1 MKRFA
6 QLYAELDGTNSTN
19 AKLAALGRYF
29 RDAPPEDAAWAV
41 YFLTGNKPRQVV
53 PSRRMYELA
62 AEVSATPTWLME
74 ECYEAVGDL
83 AETVAHVLPP
93 AVNESDAPLST
104 WVEERL
110 LPLAGAT
117 DEERAHG
124 LKRAWSEL
132 DGTARLVWNK
142 LITGEFR
149 IGASARSVTRALA
162 AISGLDAAVIAHR
175 LAGAWQPS
183 AERFRALISPDG
195 EQGETSRPYPLFLAY
210 AFEGDPATLGD
221 IREWQIEWKW
231 DGIRGQLI
239 RRGAEVHLWSR
250 GDDLIDDSFPELID
264 AGASLPPG
272 TALDGEVVVWEGGRA
287 ASFNAPRQTIAS
299 AALDSGIAV
308 WEDGRAASFNALQQR
323 IGRKSP
329 GKALIAKAPATLIA
343 YDLLELHGEDL
354 RAKPLTERRALL
366 ESLLASAPP
375 CIRLSPLVEAT
386 DWDALARKRA
396 ASRDLGVEGVMLKR
410 RDAPYG
416 VGRVRG
422 PWWKWKIEPYTID
435 AVLMYAQRGHGRRA
449 SLYTDY
455 TFGVWDQGALVPFAK
470 AYSGLTDAE
479 IRKVDSYVREHTLE
493 KFGPVRV
500 VSPDIVCELA
510 FEGIQRST
518 RHKSGIAVRFP
529 RIARLRPDKKPSEAD
544 SLDTIRSLLDGESR
558 STDVHVPDSA
568 TSISVLTP
576 LTSHLPPPE
585 EP

>member
-1 MKRFA
+1 
-6 QLYAELDGTNSTN
+6 
-19 AKLAALGRYF
+19 
-29 RDAPPEDAAWAV
+29 V

-62 AEVSATPTWLME
+62 AQVSATPLWLMD

-93 AVNESDAPLST
+93 ATRPTDAPLRE

-110 LPLAGAT
+110 LPLGEASDAA
-117 DEERAHG
+117 RAES
-124 LKRAWSEL
+124 LQRAWDEL

-162 AISGLDAAVIAHR
+162 ALSGIDASIIAHR
-175 LAGAWQPS
+175 LAGAWRPS
-183 AERFRALISPDG
+183 AASFRALVSPDG
-195 EQGETSRPYPLFLAY
+195 EQGEASRPYPLFLAY

-221 IREWQIEWKW
+221 LGDWLIEWKW

-239 RRGAEVHLWSR
+239 RRGAGVYLWSR
-250 GDDLIDDSFPELID
+250 GDDLINDAFPELVE
-264 AGASLPPG
+264 AGAFLPAG
-272 TALDGEVVVWEGGRA
+272 TVLDGEIVVWEEGRA
-287 ASFNAPRQTIAS
+287 APFN
-299 AALDSGIAV
+299 V
-308 WEDGRAASFNALQQR
+308 LQQR
-323 IGRKSP
+323 IGRKTP
-329 GKALIAKAPATLIA
+329 GKALLAKAPATLIA

-354 RAKPLTERRALL
+354 RANPLAERRAAL
-366 ESLLASAPP
+366 ESLLAAAPP
-375 CIRLSPLVEAT
+375 RIRLSPLVEAA
-386 DWDALARKRA
+386 DWAALAKKRA
-396 ASRDLGVEGVMLKR
+396 GARGHGVEGVMLKR

-422 PWWKWKIEPYTID
+422 PWWKWKIEPYSID

-479 IRKVDSYVREHTLE
+479 IRKVDAYVREHTLE

-529 RIARLRPDKKPSEAD
+529 RIARLRPDKKPAEAD
-544 SLDTIRSLLDGESR
+544 SLDTIRALLSAGARAPEDVSSTSQPENVAEAVPSPLLAKLASEHSPSTAQRSARAKTSPRPACGERVRVRGKGSESR
-558 STDVHVPDSA
+558 
-568 TSISVLTP
+568 
-576 LTSHLPPPE
+576 
-585 EP
+585 

>member
-6 QLYAELDGTNSTN
+6 QLYTELDQTNSTN
-19 AKLAALGRYF
+19 AKLAALERYF
-29 RDAPPEDAAWAV
+29 REAPHADAAWAV

-62 AEVSATPTWLME
+62 AEVSGTPLWLMD

-83 AETVAHVLPP
+83 AETVAHVLPAATNP
-93 AVNESDAPLST
+93 TDAPLAE
-104 WVEERL
+104 WVESRL
-110 LPLAGAT
+110 LPLAAVS
-117 DEERAHG
+117 DEERAQN

-162 AISGLDAAVIAHR
+162 SLSGIDASIIAHR
-175 LAGAWQPS
+175 LAGAWRPS
-183 AERFRALISPDG
+183 AESFRALISQDG

-210 AFEGDPATLGD
+210 AFEGDPATLGEIKD
-221 IREWQIEWKW
+221 WQIEWKW

-239 RRGAEVHLWSR
+239 RRGPETYLWSR
-250 GDDLIDDSFPELID
+250 GDDLINDAFPELVH
-264 AGASLPPG
+264 AGASLPAG
-272 TALDGEVVVWEGGRA
+272 TAIDGEIVVWENGRA
-287 ASFNAPRQTIAS
+287 AP
-299 AALDSGIAV
+299 
-308 WEDGRAASFNALQQR
+308 FNALQQR
-323 IGRKSP
+323 LGRKAP
-329 GKALIAKAPATLIA
+329 GKTLIAKAPATLIA
-343 YDLLELHGEDL
+343 YDLLELRGEDM
-354 RAKPLTERRALL
+354 RPKPLAERRIAL
-366 ESLLASAPP
+366 ESLLENAPP
-375 CIRLSPLVEAT
+375 CIRLSPLVEAS
-386 DWDALARKRA
+386 DWNALAEKRA
-396 ASRDLGVEGVMLKR
+396 ASRDLGVEGLMLKR

-422 PWWKWKIEPYTID
+422 PWWKWKVEPYTID

-455 TFGVWDQGALVPFAK
+455 TFGVWDQGTLVPFAK

-479 IRKVDSYVREHTLE
+479 IRKVDTYVREHTLE

-529 RIARLRPDKKPSEAD
+529 RIARLRPDKQPADAD
-544 SLDTIRSLLDGESR
+544 SLDTIRALLESA
-558 STDVHVPDSA
+558 S
-568 TSISVLTP
+568 
-576 LTSHLPPPE
+576 
-585 EP
+585 

>member
-1 MKRFA
+1 MRRFA

-19 AKLAALGRYF
+19 AKLAALEHYF
-29 RDAPPEDAAWAV
+29 REAPPEDAAWAV

-62 AEVSATPTWLME
+62 AQVSATPLWLMD

-93 AVNESDAPLST
+93 ATRPTDAPLRD
-104 WVEERL
+104 WVEQRL
-110 LPLAGAT
+110 LPLGKASDQA
-117 DEERAHG
+117 RAES
-124 LKRAWSEL
+124 LQRAWDEL

-162 AISGLDAAVIAHR
+162 ALSGIDPSIVAHR
-175 LAGAWQPS
+175 LAGSWRPS

-195 EQGETSRPYPLFLAY
+195 EQGEASRPYPLFLAY

-221 IREWQIEWKW
+221 IRDWQIEWKW

-239 RRGAEVHLWSR
+239 RRGAEVFLWSR
-250 GDDLIDDSFPELID
+250 GDDLINVAFPELVE
-264 AGASLPPG
+264 AGASLPAG
-272 TALDGEVVVWEGGRA
+272 TVLDGEIVA
-287 ASFNAPRQTIAS
+287 
-299 AALDSGIAV
+299 
-308 WEDGRAASFNALQQR
+308 WEDGRAAPFNVLQQR
-323 IGRKSP
+323 IGRKAP
-329 GKALIAKAPATLIA
+329 GKALIARAPATLIA
-343 YDLLELHGEDL
+343 YDLLELHGEDM
-354 RAKPLTERRALL
+354 RARPLIERRGAL
-366 ESLLASAPP
+366 ESLLAAAPP
-375 CIRLSPLVEAT
+375 RITLSPLVTAA
-386 DWDALARKRA
+386 DWPALAEKRA
-396 ASRDLGVEGVMLKR
+396 AARDRGVEGLMLKR

-422 PWWKWKIEPYTID
+422 PWWKWKIEPYSID

-479 IRKVDSYVREHTLE
+479 IRKVDAYVRQHTLE

-500 VSPDIVCELA
+500 VAPDIVCELA

-529 RIARLRPDKKPSEAD
+529 RIARLRPDKKPAEAD
-544 SLDTIRSLLDGESR
+544 SLDTIRTLLEYR
-558 STDVHVPDSA
+558 
-568 TSISVLTP
+568 
-576 LTSHLPPPE
+576 
-585 EP
+585 